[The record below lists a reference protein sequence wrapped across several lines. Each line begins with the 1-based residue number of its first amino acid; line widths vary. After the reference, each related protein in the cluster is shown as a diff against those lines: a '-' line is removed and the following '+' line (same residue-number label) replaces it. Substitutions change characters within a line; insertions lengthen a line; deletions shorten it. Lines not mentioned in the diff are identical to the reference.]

1 MLNIYDLHKKR
12 FQRDAQR
19 NAYYKKIL
27 HKCYQRIVNV
37 SNNCGTQCFF
47 KIPEFLLGMPIYNK
61 KECAKY
67 LILALRENGFDVKIA
82 KNLILYISW
91 EQIPESH
98 YPDYKEQLLI
108 KDRPKKQETNKSNYR
123 NIYDT
128 DSNNKL
134 LYSNKLLNNLENK
147 MRDVLK

>member
-47 KIPEFLLGMPIYNK
+47 KI
-61 KECAKY
+61 
-67 LILALRENGFDVKIA
+67 A

-98 YPDYKEQLLI
+98 YPGYKEQLLI
-108 KDRPKKQETNKSNYR
+108 KDRPEKQETNKSNYR